1 MTNLSSSE
9 NININAYISQCY
21 KGAYS
26 YKNTILIFTFCD
38 NKAIFL
44 TSKKLKKTFF
54 RNLTNLMLV
63 KNKLYKHRF
72 HFAERLPICV
82 LFPVKTAL

>member
-9 NININAYISQCY
+9 NININAYNSQCY

-26 YKNTILIFTFCD
+26 SKNTIHIFTFCD

-44 TSKKLKKTFF
+44 TLKNFKKTFF
-54 RNLTNLMLV
+54 RRPANLMLV
-63 KNKLYKHRF
+63 KIKLHKHRF
-72 HFAERLPICV
+72 HFAECLLICV
-82 LFPVKTAL
+82 PFPVQTVL

>member
-9 NININAYISQCY
+9 NININAYNSQCY

-26 YKNTILIFTFCD
+26 YKNTIRIFTFCD

-44 TSKKLKKTFF
+44 TSKKLKKHFIF
-54 RNLTNLMLV
+54 LSV
-63 KNKLYKHRF
+63 LYTVAHLY
-72 HFAERLPICV
+72 E
-82 LFPVKTAL
+82 

>member
-9 NININAYISQCY
+9 NININAYNSQCY

-26 YKNTILIFTFCD
+26 YKNTIRIFTFCD

-44 TSKKLKKTFF
+44 TSKKLKKHFF
-54 RNLTNLMLV
+54 RRPANLMLV
-63 KNKLYKHRF
+63 KNQLHKYRF
-72 HFAERLPICV
+72 HFAECLLICV
-82 LFPVKTAL
+82 PFPVQTVL

>member
-9 NININAYISQCY
+9 NININAYNSQCY

-26 YKNTILIFTFCD
+26 YKNTIRIFTFCD

-44 TSKKLKKTFF
+44 LQKKFKKTFF
-54 RNLTNLMLV
+54 RNPTNLMLV

-72 HFAERLPICV
+72 HFAECLPICV
-82 LFPVKTAL
+82 LFPVQTVL